1 MQITKKI
8 ETETGHRLVNYNGK
22 CAHLHGHR
30 YQWEVT
36 VSAAELDPTGFVM
49 DYGDLK
55 QILKETVDLLDHAF
69 IFSDQ
74 DPIVKTLQDQRALE
88 LLNGTN
94 GEVGRIHIVPF
105 NPTTEN
111 LLPWVA
117 TMINIALTT
126 SARNTVVLEKITVY
140 ETSGSFAEWYKSD
153 QG

>member
-8 ETETGHRLVNYNGK
+8 ETETGHRLVDYEGK

-36 VSAAELDPTGFVM
+36 VSAKHLDSTGFVM

-55 QILKETVDLLDHAF
+55 QILKETIDELDHAF
-69 IFSDQ
+69 IFCDQ
-74 DPIVKTLQDQRALE
+74 DPLVKALAKNPGM
-88 LLNGTN
+88 LDASNGDR
-94 GEVGRIHIVPF
+94 GRVHIVPF

-117 TMINIALTT
+117 DKVIAALV
-126 SARNTVVLEKITVY
+126 SYVRNPITLEKITVY

-153 QG
+153 Q